1 MTKRS
6 TSVSHEDDWIIH
18 VLVIL
23 SILIEILI
31 DALRCLTSNSS
42 ASPTPPLGKQDLPSK
57 DIKSTKSGST
67 KTQPLSP
74 STKRRS
80 TTAVQRKVDGGT
92 TQDILSSP
100 IASSPRGKRSKPS
113 SNTSTSTKSQS
124 SQASASRRRT
134 RTTKSTSPM
143 NLLSSTP
150 HLNHTTADDTHSCTT
165 DWAEHQPT
173 ESVRILPE
181 PQEEAQEHTVL
192 RTKVSRSKL
201 KA

>member
-23 SILIEILI
+23 SIFIEILI
-31 DALRCLTSNSS
+31 DALRCLTSTNS
-42 ASPTPPLGKQDLPSK
+42 ASPTHVLGSADLQSK

-67 KTQPLSP
+67 KTQRLSP

-80 TTAVQRKVDGGT
+80 TTAVQRKVGGGT
-92 TQDILSSP
+92 TQDSQSLP
-100 IASSPRGKRSKPS
+100 TASSPRGRRSKPS

-124 SQASASRRRT
+124 SQALASRRPT
-134 RTTKSTSPM
+134 TTTKSTSPM
-143 NLLSSTP
+143 TSLSSTP
-150 HLNHTTADDTHSCTT
+150 HLNHTTADDCNSDSTS
-165 DWAEHQPT
+165 WIEHQST

-192 RTKVSRSKL
+192 RTKVPRSKL